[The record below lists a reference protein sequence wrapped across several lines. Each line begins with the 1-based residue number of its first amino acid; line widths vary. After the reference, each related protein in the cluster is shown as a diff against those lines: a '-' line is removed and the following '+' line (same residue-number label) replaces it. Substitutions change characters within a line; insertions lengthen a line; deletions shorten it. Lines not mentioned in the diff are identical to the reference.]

1 MTNTV
6 EILDKVETY
15 SSNVLQNSLTDAGF
29 CQARGVVSGRITYGT
44 GSSVEDVRLTLRASD
59 SGESNTV
66 RGYSQR
72 FDGASTGIVWQADSA
87 ATAKVFGPD
96 KNFTVQMFVRPDDN
110 LADGAEEEIGIFEIA
125 EQREVDDHAEG
136 YHPLG
141 SAFAPFVA

>member
-1 MTNTV
+1 M
-6 EILDKVETY
+6 
-15 SSNVLQNSLTDAGF
+15 
-29 CQARGVVSGRITYGT
+29 
-44 GSSVEDVRLTLRASD
+44 RLTLRASD

-110 LADGAEEEIGIFEIA
+110 LADGAVLCEIPG
-125 EQREVDDHAEG
+125 EG
-136 YHPLG
+136 RLTLG
-141 SAFAPFVA
+141 TNGLILPRDVY